1 MISIKSKAD
10 IAAMQRAGEIVR
22 DLLLLMEEKVK
33 PGVTTREL
41 DRIAYEFIIARKA
54 APSFLHYNGYPATI
68 CASVNEMVVHG
79 IPGKYRLCEGDIIS
93 IDVGAVIDGFHA
105 DAARTFGVGTVSAEK
120 QRLMDV
126 TKQCFFDALAV
137 CREGNRLSDIARAVQ
152 TLAEKN
158 GYGVVRAL
166 TGHGIGKQ
174 MHEDPQVANFVT
186 GGQGL
191 RLRAG
196 MAIAIEPMIN
206 QGTWQVRFLDDGWS
220 VLTMDG
226 KPSAHYENTV
236 IITEG
241 EPIVTTL

>member
-33 PGVTTREL
+33 PGITTREL

>member
-93 IDVGAVIDGFHA
+93 IDVG
-105 DAARTFGVGTVSAEK
+105 
-120 QRLMDV
+120 
-126 TKQCFFDALAV
+126 
-137 CREGNRLSDIARAVQ
+137 
-152 TLAEKN
+152 
-158 GYGVVRAL
+158 
-166 TGHGIGKQ
+166 
-174 MHEDPQVANFVT
+174 P
-186 GGQGL
+186 
-191 RLRAG
+191 
-196 MAIAIEPMIN
+196 
-206 QGTWQVRFLDDGWS
+206 
-220 VLTMDG
+220 
-226 KPSAHYENTV
+226 
-236 IITEG
+236 
-241 EPIVTTL
+241 

>member
-54 APSFLHYNGYPATI
+54 VPSFLHYNGYPATI

>member
-1 MISIKSKAD
+1 M
-10 IAAMQRAGEIVR
+10 
-22 DLLLLMEEKVK
+22 
-33 PGVTTREL
+33 
-41 DRIAYEFIIARKA
+41 
-54 APSFLHYNGYPATI
+54 
-68 CASVNEMVVHG
+68 
-79 IPGKYRLCEGDIIS
+79 
-93 IDVGAVIDGFHA
+93 
-105 DAARTFGVGTVSAEK
+105 
-120 QRLMDV
+120 
-126 TKQCFFDALAV
+126 
-137 CREGNRLSDIARAVQ
+137 
-152 TLAEKN
+152 
-158 GYGVVRAL
+158 RAL